1 MSGLQRFEQRLEQ
14 FVSGAFARAF
24 RSAVQPVEISAALQ
38 RECDNNAQILSR
50 QRRMVPNDFHVELS
64 QADLDRLAPYDS
76 ALVKELT
83 SQLTEHA
90 EKQSYVFSG
99 PVTIGFE
106 AADDLTIG
114 RFRVRSQ
121 AHASVI
127 SNATQTQ
134 VRRARA
140 YVEVNGTRHPL
151 QPPGLVVGRG
161 TEADLRINDPGVSR
175 RHVEFTVDESADGG
189 VAIAVQDLG
198 STNGMLVDGHR
209 VATTPLNDGSEVRV
223 GRTTLTV
230 RVSRRTPMSELT
242 LFLIKI
248 SYLAILWIFVLSAI
262 SVVRS
267 DMFGAR
273 VPQTARE
280 AAAPKPRRQ
289 PKQRARKGAPTHVL
303 VVDGANQGERADLA
317 AAPILIGRGND
328 AAIRLDDDYVSTRHA
343 RIAASGDQWFVE
355 DLGSTNGTYIGSA
368 RITQPTTLALGTQV
382 RIGKTILELRK

>member
-1 MSGLQRFEQRLEQ
+1 VSGLQRFEQRLEQ

-64 QADLDRLAPYDS
+64 QADLDRLSPYDS
-76 ALVKELT
+76 TLTKELT
-83 SQLTEHA
+83 SQLQEHA

-99 PVTIGFE
+99 PVTISFD

-121 AHASVI
+121 AHAEVI
-127 SNATQTQ
+127 SNATNTQ

-175 RHVEFTVDESADGG
+175 RHVEFTVEESADGG

-209 VATTPLNDGSEVRV
+209 ITTASLKDGSAVRV

-230 RVSRRTPMSELT
+230 RVVEE
-242 LFLIKI
+242 
-248 SYLAILWIFVLSAI
+248 
-262 SVVRS
+262 
-267 DMFGAR
+267 D
-273 VPQTARE
+273 
-280 AAAPKPRRQ
+280 
-289 PKQRARKGAPTHVL
+289 
-303 VVDGANQGERADLA
+303 AD
-317 AAPILIGRGND
+317 
-328 AAIRLDDDYVSTRHA
+328 V
-343 RIAASGDQWFVE
+343 
-355 DLGSTNGTYIGSA
+355 
-368 RITQPTTLALGTQV
+368 
-382 RIGKTILELRK
+382 